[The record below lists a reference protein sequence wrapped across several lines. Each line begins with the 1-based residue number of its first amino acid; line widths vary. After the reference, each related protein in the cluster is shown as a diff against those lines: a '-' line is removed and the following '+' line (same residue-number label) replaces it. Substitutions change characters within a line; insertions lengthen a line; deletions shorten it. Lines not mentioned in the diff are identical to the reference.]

1 MTRKTRFRRK
11 SGLFFGFGRGSFP
24 RKGINARQLVVGE
37 GGVFQR
43 PQVVFDLRRGA
54 GPDDYRRNAFIA
66 QKPCQRH
73 FGQRLAALP
82 GDVVQGAEPF
92 LEIKDCRLIDGKNG
106 AFVSYPARKDD
117 KGKYWPYLYGGETFN
132 AHVVKLAQAGLP
144 QTARPKPKGGSGF
157 DDMADDPPF

>member
-1 MTRKTRFRRK
+1 MH
-11 SGLFFGFGRGSFP
+11 
-24 RKGINARQLVVGE
+24 
-37 GGVFQR
+37 
-43 PQVVFDLRRGA
+43 
-54 GPDDYRRNAFIA
+54 IA
-66 QKPCQRH
+66 IEWRDGKWPT
-73 FGQRLAALP
+73 FKIILSK
-82 GDVVQGAEPF
+82 VQGAEPF

-157 DDMADDPPF
+157 DDMADDIPF